1 MLFVKLKELL
11 VMFMNFEEKRTKKLF
26 DVQEELKVTETKLH
40 DMGTKLDGLREL
52 LLEVSNIE
60 N

>member
-1 MLFVKLKELL
+1 MLKELL
-11 VMFMNFEEKRTKKLF
+11 IMFMNFEENTTKNLF
-26 DVQEELKVTETKLH
+26 DVQEKLKI
-40 DMGTKLDGLREL
+40 MGTKLDDMGTKFNGLREL

>member
-1 MLFVKLKELL
+1 M
-11 VMFMNFEEKRTKKLF
+11 MFMNFEEKTTKNLF
-26 DVQEELKVTETKLH
+26 DVREELKI
-40 DMGTKLDGLREL
+40 MGTVLDDMRTKFNGLREL

>member
-1 MLFVKLKELL
+1 M
-11 VMFMNFEEKRTKKLF
+11 MFMNFEEKTTKSLF
-26 DVQEELKVTETKLH
+26 DVQEELKVMGINLH
-40 DMGTKLDGLREL
+40 DTRTNFDGLKEL

>member
-11 VMFMNFEEKRTKKLF
+11 VMLMNFEEKTTKILF
-26 DVQEELKVTETKLH
+26 DVREELKVTGTKLH

>member
-1 MLFVKLKELL
+1 M
-11 VMFMNFEEKRTKKLF
+11 MFMNFKEKTTKNLF
-26 DVQEELKVTETKLH
+26 EVREELKI
-40 DMGTKLDGLREL
+40 MGTKLDDMGTKFDALREL

>member
-1 MLFVKLKELL
+1 MI
-11 VMFMNFEEKRTKKLF
+11 FMNFEEKTTKNLF
-26 DVQEELKVTETKLH
+26 DIREYLKV
-40 DMGTKLDGLREL
+40 MGTKFDGLREL

>member
-1 MLFVKLKELL
+1 M
-11 VMFMNFEEKRTKKLF
+11 MFMHFEEKTTKNLF
-26 DVQEELKVTETKLH
+26 DVREELKI
-40 DMGTKLDGLREL
+40 MGTKFDGLREL